1 MKKVSVH
8 HIHCI
13 LCDAWFIIN
22 KKLHKGNLQT
32 QADVVH
38 HLHTQAFAKQQAK
51 AIIQYYTNIIQS
63 PMYFPKQ

>member
-1 MKKVSVH
+1 MSTLRSKKVKKVSVQ

-38 HLHTQAFAKQQAK
+38 HLHTQVKSLCKTAG
-51 AIIQYYTNIIQS
+51 
-63 PMYFPKQ
+63 